1 MDIIKVGL
9 LLVCGSALFACNKSS
24 PNAANNGSAMDTGL
38 TSYRLVSADVDIEDM
53 LIAHEQKIYYFYSS
67 NGEISSAQV
76 RQNGQL
82 VITYEY
88 TNVDAASWSIKL
100 VSAADGAEN
109 FAIDRQ
115 YFDVQFIWNTAP
127 GWSNSGFTGEPLWF
141 WVNPSDSNEPS
152 KNDAL
157 NPVAP
162 INVTR
167 FERTFN
173 AAGLVTRSLGYM
185 LNEKGEPF
193 LFSDSVLEYVN
204 NTELKSVSSTGLNS
218 FDPNYSSN
226 RQYLYQYDVQENRI
240 IMSILSSSEGE
251 TYTAQ
256 YEKAACGPML
266 TERSKTMLP
275 SPTPYCI
282 WR

>member
-1 MDIIKVGL
+1 MDIIKIGL
-9 LLVCGSALFACNKSS
+9 LLVCGSVLVACNKSS
-24 PNAANNGSAMDTGL
+24 PKAANNGSAMDRGL
-38 TSYRLVSADVDIEDM
+38 TSYRLVSADVDIENM
-53 LIAHEQKIYYFYSS
+53 LTPHEQKIYYIYSS

-82 VITYEY
+82 VTTYEY

-100 VSAADGAEN
+100 ISAATGAEV

-127 GWSNSGFTGEPLWF
+127 DWSNSGSTGEPIWF
-141 WVNPSDSNEPS
+141 GVNPPDSSQSSQP
-152 KNDAL
+152 DAMT
-157 NPVAP
+157 PVAP

-167 FERTFN
+167 IERTFN
-173 AAGLVTRSLGYM
+173 AAGFVTRSLGYT

-193 LFSDSVLEYVN
+193 LFSDSVLEYAN
-204 NTELKSVSSTGLNS
+204 NAELKSVTITGSNS
-218 FDPNYSSN
+218 FDPNYPSR
-226 RQYLYQYDVQENRI
+226 RQYSYQYDVQENRI
-240 IMSILSSSEGE
+240 SMSILSSPEGK